1 MKKFNSK
8 SCEEIMTTVYKP
20 IEFVVDNLLAQGLYI
35 LAGAPKVGK
44 SWLALDMCLSIAKGE
59 KVLGQQTTQG
69 TALYLCLEDSY
80 VRIQNR
86 LYEITDEP
94 AERLHFVIMSESIGN
109 GLEEEIEN
117 FKNEHYDLKVVFIDT
132 LQMVRNE
139 SESGYGT
146 DYKELSVLKA
156 LADKLGIAIVL
167 VHHTRKCSDGDP
179 FNMISGS
186 TGLSGCVDGSMVL
199 IESKRGSRKAKLYCV
214 GRDIENQEI
223 NVVFERSRWKV
234 SDEIKNIEPD
244 YFSFAVHDFMV
255 TQKKFKGSATELAEK
270 LSALLDKEVFS
281 NRVKKDLIQHAY
293 ELLDYGVTFESKRSN
308 GQRIIILN
316 YDMKSDSSD
325 GRNLMPKEC
334 ENADPAVTCGNSEM
348 LENPLNTLFGIDDS
362 EVDAEKSA
370 VTVCN
375 PTDPVDIVTDTDDNA
390 KVYEVKLMSLD
401 EVLHMSANKIR
412 SQLANKGIDI
422 PPLETQSKAT

>member
-94 AERLHFVIMSESIGN
+94 AERLYFVIMSEAIGN
-109 GLEEEIEN
+109 GLEEQITD

-132 LQMVRNE
+132 LQKVRNE
-139 SESGYGT
+139 SESSYGS

-167 VHHTRKCSDGDP
+167 VHHTRKCSDSDP

-223 NVVFERSRWKV
+223 NVVFESSRWKV

-244 YFSFAVHDFMV
+244 YFPVAVHDFMV

-270 LSALLDKEVFS
+270 LSALLDKEMFS

-348 LENPLNTLFGIDDS
+348 LEKPLNTLLAIDEY
-362 EVDAEKSA
+362 EVEAEKSA
-370 VTVCN
+370 VTVCDSA
-375 PTDPVDIVTDTDDNA
+375 DPVDDVTDPAANE
-390 KVYEVKLMSLD
+390 VYEIELMSLD

-412 SQLANKGIDI
+412 SQLANKGIEI
-422 PPLETQSKAT
+422 PPFETQRKAT

>member
-8 SCEEIMTTVYKP
+8 SCEEIMTTVYRP
-20 IEFVVDNLLAQGLYI
+20 IEFCIDNLLAQGLYI

-94 AERLHFVIMSESIGN
+94 AERLYFVIMSESIGN
-109 GLEEEIEN
+109 GLEEQIED
-117 FKNEHYDLKVVFIDT
+117 FQKEHSDLKVVFIDT
-132 LQMVRNE
+132 LQKVRNE
-139 SESGYGT
+139 SESSYSS
-146 DYKELSVLKA
+146 DYKELSVLKS

>member
-1 MKKFNSK
+1 MKELKMYS
-8 SCEEIMTTVYKP
+8 SEYIMNTPMKP
-20 IEFVVDNLLAQGLYI
+20 IEYCVDGLISQGLFV

-59 KVLGQQTTQG
+59 KVLGKETLCG
-69 TALYLCLEDSY
+69 HAVYLGLEDSLI
-80 VRIQNR
+80 RLQNR
-86 LYEITDEP
+86 LYELTDEP
-94 AERLHFVIMSESIGN
+94 SDNLNFAIMAESISN
-109 GLEEEIEN
+109 GLPEQIEYCRKR
-117 FKNEHYDLKVVFIDT
+117 FDDLKIVVIDT
-132 LQMVRNE
+132 LQKVRNE
-139 SESGYGT
+139 SESSYSS
-146 DYKELSVLKA
+146 DYKELSVLKS

-223 NVVFERSRWKV
+223 NVVFESSRWKV

-244 YFSFAVHDFMV
+244 YFPFAVHDFMV

-270 LSALLDKEVFS
+270 LSALLDKEMFS

-348 LENPLNTLFGIDDS
+348 LEKPLNTLLAIDEY
-362 EVDAEKSA
+362 EVEAEKSA
-370 VTVCN
+370 VTVCDSA
-375 PTDPVDIVTDTDDNA
+375 DPVDDVTDPAANE
-390 KVYEVKLMSLD
+390 VYEIELMSLD

-422 PPLETQSKAT
+422 PPLETQSKAM

>member
-1 MKKFNSK
+1 MKELKMYS
-8 SCEEIMTTVYKP
+8 SEYIMNTPMKP
-20 IEFVVDNLLAQGLYI
+20 IEYCVDGLISQGLFV

-59 KVLGQQTTQG
+59 KVLGKETLCG
-69 TALYLCLEDSY
+69 HAVYLSLEDSLI
-80 VRIQNR
+80 RLQNR
-86 LYEITDEP
+86 LYELTDEP
-94 AERLHFVIMSESIGN
+94 SDNLNFAIMAESISN
-109 GLEEEIEN
+109 GLPEQIEYCRKR
-117 FKNEHYDLKVVFIDT
+117 FDDLKIVFIDT

-139 SESGYGT
+139 SESSYSS
-146 DYKELSVLKA
+146 DYKELSVMKA

-167 VHHTRKCSDGDP
+167 VHHTRKCSDSDP

-223 NVVFERSRWKV
+223 NVVFESSRWKV

-270 LSALLDKEVFS
+270 LSALLHKEVFS

-325 GRNLMPKEC
+325 GRNLMPEVC
-334 ENADPAVTCGNSEM
+334 ENAAPAVPVENSET
-348 LENPLNTLFGIDDS
+348 LENPLNTLLAIGKS
-362 EVDAEKSA
+362 EVDAERSA

-412 SQLANKGIDI
+412 SQLANKGIEI
-422 PPLETQSKAT
+422 PPFETQRKAT